1 MNLSDITGYLSQ
13 YQGDEVDAA
22 VGRVQG
28 IDTELANKVN
38 KTTTINGHALETDI
52 VLTAEDVGALS
63 GSIKYGKSLAADGNI
78 LSLKDQ
84 SGTTM
89 SSVVVSAEPLVDGT
103 TLVYRNGVLSVNTDT
118 MVAENVDGGQLTLD
132 GDN

>member
-1 MNLSDITGYLSQ
+1 
-13 YQGDEVDAA
+13 
-22 VGRVQG
+22 
-28 IDTELANKVN
+28 
-38 KTTTINGHALETDI
+38 
-52 VLTAEDVGALS
+52 
-63 GSIKYGKSLAADGNI
+63 
-78 LSLKDQ
+78 
-84 SGTTM
+84 M